1 MTHRDAPPVAACA
14 CSLVFTTSNGCSSA
28 LRRRGTV
35 ARTSA
40 PAAACTRSGRRRQ
53 LTWSAHQTQH
63 PRRRLHPRGGCL
75 WASRPKPCRSSD
87 DAASSSAEGSRAMS
101 NRAREQQRQAHSGER
116 RGVLQMSAWAPPPHR
131 TRARSHKQRGESR
144 LPYDDVRFVVH
155 VPRQRPIRT
164 TLPDP
169 HHHRLFGR
177 PERGAHGAAWTSH
190 CVRDARALLPR
201 LRAALRA
208 QHHSVAELRRL
219 AAPVGP
225 RARRPGARSAP
236 GPGRR
241 ARRRLRRGAA
251 GGR

>member
-35 ARTSA
+35 AQTSA
-40 PAAACTRSGRRRQ
+40 PAAACMRSRRRRQ
-53 LTWSAHQTQH
+53 LTWSAHQTQR

-75 WASRPKPCRSSD
+75 WASRPKPCGVQRRRSQQQR
-87 DAASSSAEGSRAMS
+87 SRAMS
-101 NRAREQQRQAHSGER
+101 VRAREQQRQARNGER
-116 RGVLQMSAWAPPPHR
+116 RGVLQTSAWALAPAALR
-131 TRARSHKQRGESR
+131 NACRFSHKQAGRVEPFGR
-144 LPYDDVRFVVH
+144 RPVLR
-155 VPRQRPIRT
+155 PRQRPVRT

-169 HHHRLFGR
+169 HHHRRLFGR
-177 PERGAHGAAWTSH
+177 PEQGGTGAAWTSH
-190 CVRDARALLPR
+190 CVRDACALLPR
-201 LRAALRA
+201 LCAALRA
-208 QHHSVAELRRL
+208 QRHSVAELRWL
-219 AAPVGP
+219 AAPAGP

-236 GPGRR
+236 GRGRR